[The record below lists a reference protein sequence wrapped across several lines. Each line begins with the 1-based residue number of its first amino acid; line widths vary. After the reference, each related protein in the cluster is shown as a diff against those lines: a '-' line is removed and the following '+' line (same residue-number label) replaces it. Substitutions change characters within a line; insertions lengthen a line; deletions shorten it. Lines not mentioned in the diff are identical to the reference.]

1 MVARKKRV
9 KGTLNIEDNSE
20 DEDIEH
26 VHLWWLNLIIFE
38 FYL

>member
-26 VHLWWLNLIIFE
+26 VHL
-38 FYL
+38 